1 MDNSNEKENQYQ
13 ALSVGQN
20 AKQSSLEDEEN
31 EKKKKASGNKKQKE
45 TLAEKLARQ
54 QIKYNEL
61 NKKARHEGRVF
72 LSTATREQADL
83 LVSLLDARDALE
95 KTKAEVN
102 QKDKK
107 LDQQAEEIAQLKA
120 RLAEAEKGQSQK

>member
-1 MDNSNEKENQYQ
+1 MDSSNEKTNQYQ
-13 ALSVGQN
+13 VLSAGQN
-20 AKQSSLEDEEN
+20 AEQLSLENGEN
-31 EKKKKASGNKKQKE
+31 KKKKKASGNKKPKE

-61 NKKARHEGRVF
+61 NKRARHEGRVF
-72 LSTATREQADL
+72 LSTATREQSDL
-83 LVSLLDARDALE
+83 LVSLLDAKDALE

-120 RLAEAEKGQSQK
+120 LLAEAEKGQSQK

>member
-31 EKKKKASGNKKQKE
+31 EKKKKPSGNKKQKE